1 MASNSK
7 NTLKIFPFYEEK
19 IMRNSK
25 EFSNIK
31 LLSELPFYEKPIKAK
46 IKQLTNE
53 KLLTEQ
59 PFCRQ
64 PIERQKNNKLTNRE
78 LLQVLSFYDSVGIT

>member
-1 MASNSK
+1 M
-7 NTLKIFPFYEEK
+7 
-19 IMRNSK
+19 
-25 EFSNIK
+25 
-31 LLSELPFYEKPIKAK
+31 KAK

-59 PFCRQ
+59 PFCRKS
-64 PIERQKNNKLTNRE
+64 IERQKNNKLTSQE

>member
-1 MASNSK
+1 MRK
-7 NTLKIFPFYEEK
+7 N
-19 IMRNSK
+19 K
-25 EFSNIK
+25 EFINIK
-31 LLSELPFYEKPIKAK
+31 LLSELPFYEKPMKAK

-64 PIERQKNNKLTNRE
+64 SIERQKYNKLTSQE
-78 LLQVLSFYDSVGIT
+78 LLQVLSFLW

>member
-1 MASNSK
+1 M
-7 NTLKIFPFYEEK
+7 
-19 IMRNSK
+19 
-25 EFSNIK
+25 
-31 LLSELPFYEKPIKAK
+31 KAK

-64 PIERQKNNKLTNRE
+64 SIERQKYNKLTSQE
-78 LLQVLSFYDSVGIT
+78 LLQVLSFLW

>member
-1 MASNSK
+1 
-7 NTLKIFPFYEEK
+7 
-19 IMRNSK
+19 MRNSK

-31 LLSELPFYEKPIKAK
+31 LFSELPFYEKPIKAK

-78 LLQVLSFYDSVGIT
+78 LLQVLPFYDSVGIT